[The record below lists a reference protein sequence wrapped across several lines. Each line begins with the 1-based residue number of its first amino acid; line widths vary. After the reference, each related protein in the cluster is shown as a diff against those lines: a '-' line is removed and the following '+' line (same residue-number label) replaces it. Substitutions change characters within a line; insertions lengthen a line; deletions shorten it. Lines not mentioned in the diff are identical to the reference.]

1 MSKAIRMHRQGGP
14 DVLLWEEHAPGR
26 PGPGEVRLRH
36 TVVGVNFVDIYH
48 RSGQFHGEGPPL
60 PAIPGVQASGI
71 VAELGPGV
79 TSLAVGDR
87 VSYANIGVG
96 SYCEERC
103 VPADRLVRLPTAI
116 SDELASAALLRGMTA
131 HYLLHRLYAVRA
143 GDTLLV
149 HAAAGGVGL
158 FLCQWAKALGA
169 TVIGTVSTDAKA
181 ELARA
186 NGCDYPI
193 VYTRESFVDRVHA
206 ITGGQGVPV
215 VYDSVGKDTFL
226 DSLECLRPMGI
237 AINFGTASGQVEP
250 FPLQIL
256 HSRSLTVS
264 RPTLRTW
271 IASRDDLVMTSNAV
285 FDVMTSGKV
294 KVDITGR
301 YPLAMAGAAHAAL
314 ESRKT
319 TGALVLTV

>member
-1 MSKAIRMHRQGGP
+1 MPKAIRMYRQGGP
-14 DVLLWEEHAPGR
+14 EVLVWEDHDPGR
-26 PGPGEVRLRH
+26 PAPGEVRLRH
-36 TVVGVNFVDIYH
+36 TTVGVNFVDVYH

-60 PAIPGVQASGI
+60 PAIPGVQASGV
-71 VAELGPGV
+71 VAELGAGV
-79 TSLAVGDR
+79 TSLALGDR

-103 VPADRLVRLPTAI
+103 VPADRCVRIPAAI
-116 SDELASAALLRGMTA
+116 SDELASAALLRGMTS
-131 HYLLHRLYAVRA
+131 HYLLHRLYTVRP
-143 GDTLLV
+143 GDTILV

-158 FLCQWAKALGA
+158 FMCQWAKQLGA

-181 ELARA
+181 EIARA
-186 NGCDYPI
+186 HGCDHPI
-193 VYTRESFVDRVHA
+193 VYTRESFVDRVNA
-206 ITGGQGVPV
+206 ITGGRGVPV
-215 VYDSVGKDTFL
+215 VYDSVGRDTFL
-226 DSLECLRPMGI
+226 DSLKCLRPMGI

-256 HSRSLTVS
+256 HSKSLSVS

-271 IASRDDLVMTSNAV
+271 IASREDLVMTADAV
-285 FDVMTSGKV
+285 FDVMASGKV

-301 YPLAMAGAAHAAL
+301 YPLAKAGDAQAAL

-319 TGALVLTV
+319 VGALVLTV